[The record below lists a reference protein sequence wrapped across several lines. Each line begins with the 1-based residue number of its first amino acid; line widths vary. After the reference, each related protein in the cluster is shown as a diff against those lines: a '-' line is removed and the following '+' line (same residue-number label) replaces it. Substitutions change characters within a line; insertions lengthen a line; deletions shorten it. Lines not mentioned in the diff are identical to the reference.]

1 MTTIDRDFGRRHR
14 PRLPQLF
21 CLLGALALGFATVAP
36 AQADTVIWVG
46 GTSGTL
52 GRLLGGND
60 TSSVAQKLLGGRYR
74 NDTVVTVDYPA
85 SIWPITGLLDP
96 SLGDSVRT
104 GVAKTKAAIRAALAT
119 SSAPLSVVGTSQGAM
134 VVQQVAAD
142 LNNDPS
148 VPSNT
153 TFVLIADPNF
163 GALYTQVGTKAPVLD
178 YTPIRLPLTRFRQI
192 EVVNQY
198 DGFAIPIAQ
207 IDKHVTV
214 LNALIGIATVH
225 TVAQNTDLSTVPAQN
240 ITATPND
247 LGGVNIVYRVPTT
260 NLPLTAGLRD
270 AGADTRTVDDI
281 DATLRPIIEEGYMP
295 VQPSAAASAA
305 VPTR

>member
-1 MTTIDRDFGRRHR
+1 MNRRQGRL
-14 PRLPQLF
+14 RLPQLF
-21 CLLGALALGFATVAP
+21 CLLCVMAVSLLFAAP
-36 AQADTVIWVG
+36 VSADTVVWVG

-60 TSSVAQKLLGGRYR
+60 TSSVAQRLLGGRYR
-74 NDTVVTVDYPA
+74 NDTVVAVDYPA

-96 SLGDSVRT
+96 TLGASIRT
-104 GVAKTKAAIRAALAT
+104 GVSNTKAAIRAALAT
-119 SSAPLSVVGTSQGAM
+119 NSAPLSVVGTSQGAM

-148 VPSNT
+148 VPSTT

-163 GALYTQVGTKAPVLD
+163 GALYTQTGTNVAILD
-178 YTPIRLPLTRFRQI
+178 YTPIRLPVTRFRQI

-207 IDKHVTV
+207 TDKRLTV
-214 LNALIGIATVH
+214 LNALFGIATVH

-240 ITATPND
+240 ITASANA
-247 LGGVNIVYRVPTT
+247 LGGVNIVYRVPTR
-260 NLPLTAGLRD
+260 NLPLTAPLGELGL
-270 AGADTRTVDDI
+270 DTQAVDNI
-281 DATLRPIIEEGYMP
+281 DAKLRPIIEEGYVP
-295 VQPSAAASAA
+295 VQPSPAAP
-305 VPTR
+305 VPAPVPMR